1 MKEYIAAII
10 TMALLAVISIILIIK
25 LWQEI

>member
-10 TMALLAVISIILIIK
+10 TMALLGIISIILIIK